1 MKGISFLP
9 CTRDCTWKRK
19 SLLSS
24 NENYFFLMKTP
35 LGTFAI
41 VKAQGNGNGKERPV
55 LRFALEVE
63 LIECGENKLYWTIS
77 QKIE

>member
-1 MKGISFLP
+1 
-9 CTRDCTWKRK
+9 
-19 SLLSS
+19 
-24 NENYFFLMKTP
+24 MKTP

-63 LIECGENKLYWTIS
+63 LIECGENKLY
-77 QKIE
+77 